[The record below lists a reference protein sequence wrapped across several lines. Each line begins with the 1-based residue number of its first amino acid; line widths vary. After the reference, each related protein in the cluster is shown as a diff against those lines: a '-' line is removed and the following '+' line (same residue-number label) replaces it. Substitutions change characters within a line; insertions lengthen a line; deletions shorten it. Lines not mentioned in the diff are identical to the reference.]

1 MHFRHFLNLV
11 KKIPAVTEFF
21 ACCPQNNQTNQCSQ
35 TCTPQDGSTLF
46 HGSTNITKIKTKQM
60 YIRHS
65 KIRKKCI
72 AAVLRNNLT
81 LIFNNTIL
89 TSRLRLNLVIFSL
102 CLLAV
107 KSEERRMFSQVI
119 FCFDQKHLLG

>member
-1 MHFRHFLNLV
+1 
-11 KKIPAVTEFF
+11 
-21 ACCPQNNQTNQCSQ
+21 
-35 TCTPQDGSTLF
+35 
-46 HGSTNITKIKTKQM
+46 M

-72 AAVLRNNLT
+72 AVVLRNNLT

-107 KSEERRMFSQVI
+107 KRRMFSQVI